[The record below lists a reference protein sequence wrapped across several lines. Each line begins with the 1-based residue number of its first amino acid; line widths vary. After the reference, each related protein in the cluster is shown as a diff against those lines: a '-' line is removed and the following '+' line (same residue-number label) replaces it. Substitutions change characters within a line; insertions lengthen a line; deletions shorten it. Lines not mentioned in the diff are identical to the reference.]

1 MWHHEPGNAFGQADG
16 PHGATDGEL
25 PEPAVEGVHAGN
37 PAERQLLHGAMPEVS
52 FHVDRSAER
61 RQQLAQPALQVPAG
75 AVRLAHARRID
86 VQQRSD
92 PRDPRGHVVAA
103 GPVLGEPVVAEI
115 DEAAAGQGVR
125 THVATRGERRFM
137 TASVASLAPYQPLA
151 RRPRTWRSEARHV
164 GNEWS
169 SRGRPV
175 WSREY

>member
-1 MWHHEPGNAFGQADG
+1 M
-16 PHGATDGEL
+16 
-25 PEPAVEGVHAGN
+25 GVQKNIYCRCWLVCFKQKTAY
-37 PAERQLLHGAMPEVS
+37 EMRISDLSSDVCSSDLMPEVS

-115 DEAAAGQGVR
+115 DEAEAGQGVR

-137 TASVASLAPYQPLA
+137 TASVA
-151 RRPRTWRSEARHV
+151 
-164 GNEWS
+164 
-169 SRGRPV
+169 
-175 WSREY
+175 